1 MLPEHRAV
9 GHPYGE
15 GKIPREGMLV
25 FAKALYKTGCTAVSR
40 A

>member
-15 GKIPREGMLV
+15 GKIPREVV